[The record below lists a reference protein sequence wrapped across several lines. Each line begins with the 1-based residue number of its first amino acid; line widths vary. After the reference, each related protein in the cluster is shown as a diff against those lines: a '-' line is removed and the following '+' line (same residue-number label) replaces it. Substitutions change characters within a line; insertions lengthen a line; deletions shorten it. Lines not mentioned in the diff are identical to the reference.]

1 MESSTS
7 GGKKCGTFFSDIE
20 EQIKSLRK
28 SLSHV
33 SASGDPLKSSCEAKL
48 TEINAWVTEQKK
60 KSQGKSEKIPI
71 ETVGKALQASINGMK
86 KFKTGSGKL
95 EVAEGILEIVASMSD
110 LTGEP
115 HSPLKAVC
123 VIVSAVLAY
132 KRPEQASVVD
142 RLAKV
147 VHE

>member
-7 GGKKCGTFFSDIE
+7 GGEKCATFFSDLE

-48 TEINAWVTEQKK
+48 TEINAWVSEQKK
-60 KSQGKSEKIPI
+60 KSKEKSKKIPI
-71 ETVGKALQASINGMK
+71 ENVGKALQASISDMK
-86 KFKTGSGKL
+86 KLKTGSGKL
-95 EVAEGILEIVASMSD
+95 EVAEGILEIVASMSE

-115 HSPLKAVC
+115 HGPPLKAVC
-123 VIVSAVLAY
+123 VIVSAVLGQG
-132 KRPEQASVVD
+132 KG
-142 RLAKV
+142 
-147 VHE
+147 